1 MSSRIQAG
9 SRMGPRGLYS
19 VAYGLMSRTGV
30 PSMASRPRTV
40 SRSPS
45 TASSATGNADV
56 VRPHRPVPGQN
67 TDLRPRGVA
76 ARVRRT
82 PACVGGLMEM
92 EDHLDVGE
100 AVQPEGSVGVQ
111 HGRVQDDP

>member
-1 MSSRIQAG
+1 
-9 SRMGPRGLYS
+9 
-19 VAYGLMSRTGV
+19 
-30 PSMASRPRTV
+30 
-40 SRSPS
+40 
-45 TASSATGNADV
+45 
-56 VRPHRPVPGQN
+56 VPGQN